1 VAVREWRPC
10 VIYRKT
16 GSRLI
21 LKEFAAEK
29 FVRLSLSPGE
39 MPSTAFPVV
48 FIREVSKRVLKLS
61 YFHSGMRS
69 EVTKSVEFEK
79 VVRRNDPS
87 VKTREG
93 EQPRHPPQ
101 FLAIEHLSFDP
112 AFLTRVDQLE
122 LSVRSANCLKNDNIV
137 YIGDLVQKTEA
148 EMLRTPNFGRKSL
161 NEIKEVLVEM
171 GLHLG
176 TEVPGWPPENL
187 EKLAEAYATRIGA

>member
-1 VAVREWRPC
+1 M
-10 VIYRKT
+10 
-16 GSRLI
+16 
-21 LKEFAAEK
+21 KEFTAEK

-39 MPSTAFPVV
+39 MPSTTFPVV

-93 EQPRHPPQ
+93 EQPRHHPQ
-101 FLAIEHLSFDP
+101 LQAIEHLPFDP
-112 AFLTRVDQLE
+112 AFWTRVDQLE

-161 NEIKEVLVEM
+161 NEIKEVLVQM